1 MILLSRLIKS
11 GWANPESLE
20 QKVISI
26 RSIVQPGCENPIDIE
41 PVIEK
46 TKKEIIA
53 EAQSEAS
60 FILKKANEEADRIK
74 QQIESEK
81 MHWEQEKQ
89 QIAIA
94 AQDEGFNQGVLQGHD
109 HGLLE
114 YQGLIQTAQEVVVAS
129 KDEYQKLVDSADRTI
144 LNIALSVAE
153 KILNQKLDNHEQFF
167 PIVKG
172 ALKEAKD
179 YREVQ
184 LHIHPSQY
192 GFLLSQKD
200 ELMTL
205 FPKET
210 DFYLYPDHSLDEWS
224 CIIES
229 SNGRIDASIDS
240 QLKEMKKKLLE
251 LVESE

>member
-1 MILLSRLIKS
+1 MSRLIKS
-11 GWANPESLE
+11 GWANPNPLE

-26 RSIVQPGCENPIDIE
+26 RTIVQPEDETQFNIDH
-41 PVIEK
+41 VFEK
-46 TKKEIIA
+46 SKDEIILDA
-53 EAQSEAS
+53 QNEANS
-60 FILKKANEEADRIK
+60 ILKNANEEAEKII
-74 QQIESEK
+74 QQINMEK
-81 MHWEQEKQ
+81 KQWEHEKQ
-89 QIAIA
+89 QLAVT
-94 AQDEGFNQGVLQGHD
+94 AQEEGFNQGILQGRD
-109 HGLLE
+109 
-114 YQGLIQTAQEVVVAS
+114 QGYIEFQELIQTAQEVVVAS
-129 KDEYQKLVDSADRTI
+129 KNEYQKLIDSADQTI

-153 KILNQKLDNHEQFF
+153 KILNQKLENHEQFF

-172 ALKEAKD
+172 ALKEAKE

-200 ELMTL
+200 ELMSL
-205 FPKET
+205 FPRET
-210 DFYLYPDHSLDEWS
+210 DFYLYPDYSLDEWS

>member
-1 MILLSRLIKS
+1 MISLSRLIKS
-11 GWANPESLE
+11 GWTNSNSFE

-26 RSIVQPGCENPIDIE
+26 RSIVKPGEEDQIIVE
-41 PVIEK
+41 QTIEK
-46 TKKEIIA
+46 TKDEIIA
-53 EAQSEAS
+53 EAQNEAS
-60 FILKKANEEADRIK
+60 FILKQAIEEAEKIK
-74 QQIESEK
+74 QQIESDK
-81 MHWEQEKQ
+81 LQWEQEKQ
-89 QIAIA
+89 QQTIF
-94 AQDEGFNQGVLQGHD
+94 AQEEGFNQGILQGRDQGH
-109 HGLLE
+109 LE
-114 YQGLIQTAQEVVVAS
+114 LQELIQTAQEVVVAS
-129 KDEYQKLVDSADRTI
+129 KNEYQKLVDSADRTI

-153 KILNQKLDNHEQFF
+153 KILNQKLENHEQFF

-184 LHIHPSQY
+184 VHIHPSQY

-200 ELMTL
+200 ELMAL
-205 FPKET
+205 FPRET

-240 QLKEMKKKLLE
+240 QLKEMKRKLIE